1 MPKTK
6 KAKPAPD
13 LSTLAERAADFIL
26 EANRERLLD
35 PGEATTDLGGT
46 TNPYETLLEA
56 AGLDF
61 DGVDRGSTAFRR
73 LLPSDD
79 LRQAFD
85 AVEEQRNQQG
95 CRHERATWLLGIA
108 LGKRLAR
115 LDGGAR

>member
-6 KAKPAPD
+6 KPKPAPD

-26 EANRERLLD
+26 EANRARLLD
-35 PGEATTDLGGT
+35 PGEATEDLDGP
-46 TNPYETLLEA
+46 TNPYENLLKA

-61 DGVDRGSTAFRR
+61 GNLDRGNAFKK

-85 AVEEQRNQQG
+85 AVQGEHNREEYAREQ
-95 CRHERATWLLGIA
+95 ATWLLGLA